1 MYLNVL
7 KFQNQIDS
15 QTESIN
21 EFRAEVHHLKKYVSG
36 NWAPSKTQQ
45 VNIPNGLFR
54 IRSHSQVYLSQ
65 ELLSQLLGHWLIKPL
80 QSYDKIY
87 VRVKVSFIV
96 SSTAFLPTYRG
107 RTSSMST
114 QSGSTS
120 ESMSWTRLHGP

>member
-1 MYLNVL
+1 MTFFHIHRY
-7 KFQNQIDS
+7 S
-15 QTESIN
+15 
-21 EFRAEVHHLKKYVSG
+21 
-36 NWAPSKTQQ
+36 P
-45 VNIPNGLFR
+45 
-54 IRSHSQVYLSQ
+54 VYLSQ

-80 QSYDKIY
+80 QTYDKIY